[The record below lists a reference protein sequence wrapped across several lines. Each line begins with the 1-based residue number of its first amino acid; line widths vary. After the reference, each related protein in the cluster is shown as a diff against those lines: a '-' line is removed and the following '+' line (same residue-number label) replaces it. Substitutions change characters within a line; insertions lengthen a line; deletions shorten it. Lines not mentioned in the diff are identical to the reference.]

1 MLDKGRTL
9 VNALDISSFGSKF
22 GKVLRDSF
30 LQIDRVELA
39 FRLLRDVFLLKTGL
53 LFQDN
58 DDSGAVARL
67 SIR

>member
-1 MLDKGRTL
+1 LDRDRIL
-9 VNALDISSFGSKF
+9 VNALEISSFGAKF
-22 GKVLRDSF
+22 GKLLGDSF